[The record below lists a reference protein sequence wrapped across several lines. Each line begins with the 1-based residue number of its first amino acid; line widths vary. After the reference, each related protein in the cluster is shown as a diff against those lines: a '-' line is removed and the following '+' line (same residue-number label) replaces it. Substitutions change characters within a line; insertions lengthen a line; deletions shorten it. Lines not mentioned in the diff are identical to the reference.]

1 MHVASAQGLRISNG
15 KVIVMSTVNDEK
27 FVNTSDSTIDKKPP
41 TKPFEGQV
49 VSLSAGKLIMRN
61 KDGKQY
67 SHTLAPDA
75 MLTCDGNVCKAED
88 LKAGSKIR
96 VTTKEGARNV
106 ATCIESLEK
115 NEKFAQCG

>member
-1 MHVASAQGLRISNG
+1 MLPPPKGPHISKG
-15 KVIVMSTVNDEK
+15 KEIVMSTVSDEK
-27 FVNTSDSTIDKKPP
+27 FVNTSDSTIDKKPA
-41 TKPFEGQV
+41 TKAFEGQV
-49 VSLSAGKLIMRN
+49 VSLSEGKLIMRN

-67 SHTLAPDA
+67 SHMLAPDA
-75 MLTCDGNVCKAED
+75 TLTCDGTVCKAED

-115 NEKFAQCG
+115 NDKFAECS